1 VRLWDHHVA
10 AEDWP
15 ATAELLAGRA
25 ESLADDRE
33 RVRALLKLANLLDDK
48 LGDMNAAVDAY
59 HRVLAIDPDNRRAL
73 WALGVLYH
81 DLEDWE
87 KVIEIYLL
95 RIGLAESLEEK
106 LTLRSQ
112 LAAIY
117 EQRLQQEDRALM
129 EYIRA
134 ARLAPQNV
142 RILLNME
149 QLATRTESFRE
160 LLAVYEDVVER
171 IERLEL
177 RVALYLKLARLY
189 TIHLEDEQTA
199 GGYYDRALELA
210 TGQPDMLFS
219 ISNIYGEEEEW
230 EELIATYTQLIRHAE
245 APQVK
250 TRLRREVARLYREGL
265 DDPAAAFYELVRVAR
280 YNPAEPG
287 LVDELFD
294 LGTETERHLELAAV
308 LEDIGPRLESTPA
321 KVALYTRLARLHLE
335 DLQNAEQARTVIG
348 RALELDPADLS
359 AQLVRFDLL
368 EAGREYEA
376 LARALDELLARG
388 GLPDE
393 VTKQQRRRLARL
405 CEEKL
410 DQRARAVEL
419 YRENMREPDEP
430 DGGEQRREILEQ
442 LYRRQGMYDELLK
455 LLADRAKES
464 EDPQELAAIAL
475 EMAALYEKQLDQP
488 ERAFFEL
495 VRAVRQNPDAQ
506 ALLDELF
513 RLGQAGGLET
523 ELIAVCTDL
532 GGALDDPAAAELQV
546 RLALALEAMGQPEDA
561 AEHYER
567 ALLLDPVQPVA
578 YQKLRARAE
587 NHFQWDQ
594 VVEIDLVRA
603 GRVADPREKV
613 ELLLT
618 AAELLE
624 EQLADAGRA
633 ADVYDRVLSIEPE
646 SVAAAKALARLRG
659 EAARVAEPAPE
670 AEAAD
675 ESAPAPPPVAEGPG
689 DLSATLDAAAEQA
702 MDDGQTIPATRRE
715 EIAARA
721 LTDRGPAAAPAA
733 SEGEEDMAEVVSPP
747 AAPAGPVADDE
758 EPAEVVSPPRP
769 PVEPEPALA
778 GREIDQGDEQDEEL
792 EEVTDV
798 VTLPQRGGRSGG
810 AEPRPWEDREPTVVD
825 APPPQAAERP
835 PEPPAKAATTT
846 SQPPATRPPSAEP
859 PPTPPPSPKA
869 SDEPPP
875 SPAAAADGAEPPPSP
890 PAAADG
896 AEPPPSPPAA
906 ADGAEPPPSPPAAGG
921 VEPPP
926 SPAAAG
932 GVEPPPSPAAAADT
946 AQELLDDGD
955 YDPDLD
961 TGPMEEEGTR
971 PAAAPDPVEAMQRI
985 VEADPADAG
994 SWEKLAEHIQQR
1006 DGDEA
1011 AFAALEGGLE
1021 RMPAAEDRARLLRR
1035 MSLLARSPGLRLRL
1049 GELLEGLG
1057 RLDDAESSYRSV
1069 LRSEPAQPAAL
1080 DGLERIYRSRG
1091 ALDRYDAIL
1100 TRSLNGVTD
1109 APSKQALL
1117 HRRAA
1122 LRHRQLDRDDDA
1134 LADLEQL
1141 LLIDDGDREALAASE
1156 DILESRGRY
1165 DQLIQ
1170 AYQRHLPFSLT
1181 TDERV
1186 DLLCAIAI
1194 LYENQLGNTD
1204 EAIVHYRKAL
1214 KEDPGHYSALDSL
1227 VGLLERRRDWL
1238 GAIEVLGPA
1247 IDRIDDEDLAGELH
1261 CRMGKILEEQLLRPE
1276 EAEAAYRRA
1285 IDRRRPN
1292 PDALLALRSLARR
1305 RGDWVEVIRL
1315 GKLRLA
1321 ALEDP
1326 EQRCEQLL
1334 DLAHIW
1340 RDRLGNQAAALD
1352 CFEQLLELDPD
1363 NLEATREVAGRRFED
1378 KNLAEAH
1385 QLLARLAE
1393 RGSAQGL
1400 EAEELAGVQLKLA
1413 QTAEALERLDE
1424 AGQAYE
1430 RALELAP
1437 TDHEV
1442 LTQYGYFLAR
1452 QERWQR
1458 AVELYAALLERHG
1471 AAMQPEEVADLRCL
1485 MAQGH
1490 DKLGRPERAA
1500 AQYRLALEANP
1511 RHLPAL
1517 RASIELAHQLGRVR
1531 DSVELLGRLRQ
1542 LLPSPT
1548 SRMKLSIQIG
1558 DLLAGRLHDPQG
1570 AAEAYQEAL
1579 EQEPHNAELLEKLR
1593 RSLVH
1598 GERFTEAV
1606 AVLGRLAHLAESDR
1620 QRARYLRIAGD
1631 IQRERLDDDR
1641 AALDSYLAALDAA
1654 PLDKRANAAAVKI
1667 LNRLRDWPRLARL
1680 YEEQL
1685 QRLPP
1690 PIAGQD
1696 DRRLGILTE
1705 LVELYRYRLEDRQRA
1720 IGACEQLL
1728 AIEPG
1733 RIKVREDLARLS
1745 EMQGDT
1751 DRAIELHR
1759 SLIADS
1765 PFSVDSYHALRRIYE
1780 ARGQA
1785 DRTLCLAATLAFL
1798 DEADADEQALLNE
1811 HRHALPIPVG
1821 RRMNEALYNSHL
1833 LHPAAAG
1840 LLGEMLSFAADFA
1853 RTLFSVEHKEFK
1865 LRSRDRL
1872 NLRRPDDKLAE
1883 IVRGSLELLGLPAP
1897 EFYAKGGVIKG
1908 IMAVNTS
1915 PVAVLYSED
1924 AVRRATVPELRFMV
1938 ARALAFTRPEN
1949 LLAASLTPKQL
1960 RTLLEAMVE
1969 LAFPGGPIH
1978 PVAEEVTGLARKLQR
1993 QIPERKQQ
2001 RLLQLADQYR
2011 GLAEDL
2017 SIRDWLEGVEHTCNR
2032 AGLAFSGDLEAAVQV
2047 LKAARVVSPS
2057 GSHRSLIRELIFYS
2071 ISEDYF
2077 ALREALH
2084 AAI

>member
-1 VRLWDHHVA
+1 M
-10 AEDWP
+10 
-15 ATAELLAGRA
+15 
-25 ESLADDRE
+25 
-33 RVRALLKLANLLDDK
+33 RALLKLANLLDDK

-59 HRVLAIDPDNRRAL
+59 HRVLAVDPDNRRAL

-199 GGYYDRALELA
+199 DGYYHRALELA

-280 YNPAEPG
+280 YDPAEPG

-294 LGTETERHLELAAV
+294 LGTTTERHLELAAV
-308 LEDIGPRLESTPA
+308 LEDIGPRLESTAA

-335 DLQNAEQARTVIG
+335 DLQNAEQARAVIG

-388 GLPDE
+388 GLADE
-393 VTKQQRRRLARL
+393 VAKQQRRRLARL
-405 CEEKL
+405 YEEKL
-410 DQRARAVEL
+410 GQRERAVEL

-430 DGGEQRREILEQ
+430 AGSEDRREILEQ
-442 LYRRQGMYDELLK
+442 LYRRQGMYEELLK
-455 LLADRAKES
+455 LLGVRAKES
-464 EDPQELAAIAL
+464 EDPQELAAIAV
-475 EMAALYEKQLDQP
+475 EMAGVYEKQLDQP
-488 ERAFFEL
+488 DRAFFEL
-495 VRAVRQNPDAQ
+495 VRAARQNPGAQ
-506 ALLDELF
+506 PLLDELF
-513 RLGQAGGLET
+513 RLGQAAGLET
-523 ELIAVCTDL
+523 ELVAVCTDL

-546 RLALALEAMGQPEDA
+546 RLALALEGMGEPEDA

-587 NHFQWDQ
+587 NHFHWDQ

-603 GRVADPREKV
+603 ARTDDPREKV

-624 EQLADAGRA
+624 DRLADAGRA
-633 ADVYDRVLSIEPE
+633 ADVYDRVLSLDPD
-646 SVAAAKALARLRG
+646 SVAATKALARLRG
-659 EAARVAEPAPE
+659 EAARVVEPLPE
-670 AEAAD
+670 APAAEAPATPSPASAAAAAD
-675 ESAPAPPPVAEGPG
+675 
-689 DLSATLDAAAEQA
+689 LDTALDDAAEQA
-702 MDDGQTIPATRRE
+702 FDDGQTIPSTRRE

-721 LTDRGPAAAPAA
+721 LTAQRRAAAPAA
-733 SEGEEDMAEVVSPP
+733 AEAETQQEEEENAAEVVSPPVAPAADPRAAGAEGAEDMAEVVSPP
-747 AAPAGPVADDE
+747 AAPAAAAADEE
-758 EPAEVVSPPRP
+758 EPAEVISPPRP
-769 PVEPEPALA
+769 PVEPEPALD
-778 GREIDQGDEQDEEL
+778 GREIDQGEEDDGDR
-792 EEVTDV
+792 EEITDV
-798 VTLPQRGGRSGG
+798 VTLPRRGGRSGG
-810 AEPRPWEDREPTVVD
+810 AEPRPWEDREPTVV
-825 APPPQAAERP
+825 E
-835 PEPPAKAATTT
+835 
-846 SQPPATRPPSAEP
+846 
-859 PPTPPPSPKA
+859 PPSPKA
-869 SDEPPP
+869 T
-875 SPAAAADGAEPPPSP
+875 AARAEP
-890 PAAADG
+890 
-896 AEPPPSPPAA
+896 
-906 ADGAEPPPSPPAAGG
+906 
-921 VEPPP
+921 
-926 SPAAAG
+926 
-932 GVEPPPSPAAAADT
+932 
-946 AQELLDDGD
+946 ELLDEEDFAA
-955 YDPDLD
+955 DLD
-961 TGPMEEEGTR
+961 ASPMEEEGTR

-985 VEADPADAG
+985 VAADPTDAG

-1011 AFAALEGGLE
+1011 AFAVLESGLD
-1021 RMPAAEDRARLLRR
+1021 RMPAPEDRARLLRR
-1035 MSLLARSPGLRLRL
+1035 MSLLAHSSGLRLKL
-1049 GELLEGLG
+1049 GELLEGLE

-1069 LRSEPAQPAAL
+1069 LRSAPAHPGAL
-1080 DGLERIYRSRG
+1080 DGLERIYRARG

-1109 APSKQALL
+1109 APNKQALL

-1122 LRHRQLDRDDDA
+1122 LRHRELERDDDA

-1141 LLIDDGDREALAASE
+1141 LLIDDGDREALALSE

-1181 TDERV
+1181 TAERV
-1186 DLLCAIAI
+1186 DLLCAVAI

-1204 EAIVHYRKAL
+1204 EAIVYYRKAL
-1214 KEDPGHYSALDSL
+1214 EEDPGHYSALDSL

-1247 IDRIDDEDLAGELH
+1247 SERIDDAALAGELH
-1261 CRMGKILEEQLLRPE
+1261 LRMGKILEEQLLRPE

-1285 IDRRRPN
+1285 VDSERPN

-1326 EQRCEQLL
+1326 EQRTEQLL
-1334 DLAHIW
+1334 DLARIW
-1340 RDRLGNQAAALD
+1340 RDRLDNQAAALD
-1352 CFEQLLELDPD
+1352 CYEQLLEFDAD
-1363 NLEATREVAGRRFED
+1363 NLEATREVAGRRLEE
-1378 KNLAEAH
+1378 KHHAEAH

-1393 RGSAQGL
+1393 RGSAEGL
-1400 EAEELAGVQLKLA
+1400 AAAELAGVQLKLA

-1424 AGQAYE
+1424 AGKAYE
-1430 RALELAP
+1430 RALELDP
-1437 TDHEV
+1437 TDHEI

-1452 QERWQR
+1452 QEQWQR
-1458 AVELYAALLERHG
+1458 AVELYTALLERHG
-1471 AAMQPEEVADLRCL
+1471 GAMEPEEVADLRCL

-1490 DKLGRPERAA
+1490 DKLGQPQRAA

-1531 DSVELLGRLRQ
+1531 ESVELLGRLRQ

-1548 SRMKLSIQIG
+1548 NRMKLSIQIG

-1570 AAEAYQEAL
+1570 AAAAYQEAL
-1579 EQEPHNAELLEKLR
+1579 EQEPNNAELLEKLR

-1598 GERFTEAV
+1598 AERFTEAV
-1606 AVLGRLAHLAESDR
+1606 AVLGRLAHLAETDR

-1641 AALDSYLAALDAA
+1641 AALDSYLTALDAA

-1728 AIEPG
+1728 AIDPD

-1751 DRAIELHR
+1751 EQAIEQHR

-1785 DRTLCLAATLAFL
+1785 DRTLCLAATLGFL
-1798 DEADADEQALLNE
+1798 DEADADERALLNE

-1821 RRMNEALYNSHL
+1821 RRMNEALYNRHL
-1833 LHPAAAG
+1833 LHPNAAG

-1853 RTLFSVEHKEFK
+1853 RTLFSVEHKELK

-1872 NLRRPDDKLAE
+1872 NLQRSDDKLAE
-1883 IVRGSLELLGLPAP
+1883 IVRGALDLLGLPAP
-1897 EFYAKGGVIKG
+1897 EFYSKGGVIKG

-1938 ARALAFTRPEN
+1938 ARALTFTRPEN

-1993 QIPERKQQ
+1993 QIPERKQD
-2001 RLLQLADQYR
+2001 RLLQLANQYR
-2011 GLAEDL
+2011 GQAEDL